1 MTNAPVKDVSSL
13 MNFVGSSRATT
24 KTGMDQT
31 ESFGDVMNRA
41 SGGDTESVAQTQSV
55 KDQTPKTDSSVEHS
69 KAMKK
74 DSSVVKT
81 KESKQTEVSK
91 TDEQAVA
98 EAGEEAV
105 EVIAEEL
112 GVSEE
117 EVIAALEEMGISL
130 NALFDP
136 SVLSQLV
143 LKLTGGQDPMVLL
156 TDEGLFAKLQNLTE
170 ALGNIQN
177 DLMQEL
183 GVNPEE
189 LQALLQEADM
199 KGRVEIPEDQTLS
212 LNTQELPTEVV
223 EEKAPEITVE
233 VEVNGETVKVSA
245 DENGNVNKTITVT
258 AQETQAGQQEN
269 GRQQGETKEQKG
281 ETFHTGNPVM
291 DSLLQN
297 KVQATEVSFEQ
308 TTFFSQNTQEIMNQ
322 IMDYMKIQLKPGM
335 DQLQMQLHPA
345 SLGTVQVQLTS
356 KAGEI
361 TAQFQ
366 VQNETVKAAIE
377 NQIVELKETLKD
389 QGIKVEAV
397 EVTVESNGF
406 ESNLWQGQ
414 GREENAASQGN
425 KKSPRRIDL
434 TSLDALFEEEAAPED
449 VLAAKMMEANGNTV
463 DYTV

>member
-13 MNFVGSSRATT
+13 MNFVGSTRAMA
-24 KTGMDQT
+24 KSDMDQA

-41 SGGDTESVAQTQSV
+41 SGSNTESVAQTQKV
-55 KDQTPKTDSSVEHS
+55 NEQAAKTDSSDLHS
-69 KAMKK
+69 KTMKK

-81 KESKQTEVSK
+81 KESKPAEASETEEK
-91 TDEQAVA
+91 AVA
-98 EAGEEAV
+98 KAEEEAV
-105 EVIAEEL
+105 KMIAEEL

-117 EVIAALEEMGISL
+117 EVVAAMEEMGISL

-136 SVLSQLV
+136 SVLVQLV
-143 LKLTGGQDPMVLL
+143 LKLSGGQDAMALL

-170 ALGNIQN
+170 NLGNIKN
-177 DLMQEL
+177 DLVQEL
-183 GVNPEE
+183 GVTPEE
-189 LQALLQEADM
+189 LQMLVQEFESKGNAD
-199 KGRVEIPEDQTLS
+199 
-212 LNTQELPTEVV
+212 TEVV
-223 EEKAPEITVE
+223 QNAVPVEEIMNAAEEKTPEITVE

-245 DENGNVNKTITVT
+245 DENGNAVKTITVT
-258 AQETQAGQQEN
+258 GEGLQARKETGEQQAD
-269 GRQQGETKEQKG
+269 TKEQQSR
-281 ETFHTGNPVM
+281 EFHTGNPVL

-297 KVQATEVSFEQ
+297 KVQAAEVSFEQ
-308 TTFFSQNTQEIMNQ
+308 TTFFNSNTQEIMDQ

-356 KAGEI
+356 KGGEI

-377 NQIVELKETLKD
+377 GQIVELKETLRD

-397 EVTVESNGF
+397 EVTVQSNGF
-406 ESNLWQGQ
+406 ESSLWQGQ
-414 GREENAASQGN
+414 GREENATSQGN

-434 TSLDALFEEEAAPED
+434 TNLDALFEEEAAPED

-463 DYTV
+463 DYTA

>member
-1 MTNAPVKDVSSL
+1 MTNAPVKDVGSL
-13 MNFVGSSRATT
+13 MNYVGSSRAMT
-24 KTGMDQT
+24 KSGMDQM
-31 ESFGDVMNRA
+31 SNFGDVMNRA
-41 SGGDTESVAQTQSV
+41 SGSSADQIKSAQGA
-55 KDQTPKTDSSVEHS
+55 KDHTAKTDSSLEHS
-69 KAMKK
+69 KVMKK

-81 KESKQTEVSK
+81 KEPKAVETVK
-91 TDEQAVA
+91 KDEKAVA

-105 EVIAEEL
+105 KAVAEEL

-117 EVIAALEEMGISL
+117 EVVAAMEEMGISL
-130 NALFDP
+130 SALLDP
-136 SVLSQLV
+136 TVLTQLM
-143 LKLTGGQDPMVLL
+143 LKLTGEQDPMMLL

-170 ALGNIQN
+170 SLGAIKN

-183 GVNPEE
+183 GVSPEE
-189 LQALLQEADM
+189 LQALLQELEAKGNISADVM
-199 KGRVEIPEDQTLS
+199 TDQAVVS
-212 LNTQELPTEVV
+212 GAEGQEVSA
-223 EEKAPEITVE
+223 EEKTPEITVE

-245 DENGNVNKTITVT
+245 DENGNAMKTLTVT
-258 AQETQAGQQEN
+258 GEGQKMQEETGK
-269 GRQQGETKEQKG
+269 QQGDGKQDNH
-281 ETFHTGNPVM
+281 FQTGNPVL

-297 KVQATEVSFEQ
+297 KVQTAEVSFEQ
-308 TTFFSQNTQEIMNQ
+308 TTFFNPNTQEIMDQ
-322 IMDYMKIQLKPGM
+322 IMDYMRIQLKPGM

-356 KAGEI
+356 KGGEI

-377 NQIVELKETLKD
+377 NQIVELKESLRE

-406 ESNLWQGQ
+406 ESSLWQGQ

-434 TSLDALFEEEAAPED
+434 TNLDALFEEEAAPED

-463 DYTV
+463 DYTA